1 MPNKI
6 LIEDII
12 DEMIENINCIK
23 LKTYIKA
30 NYTYCHINLRFL
42 YIKKM

>member
-23 LKTYIKA
+23 LKTYIK
-30 NYTYCHINLRFL
+30 LES
-42 YIKKM
+42 KK

>member
-23 LKTYIKA
+23 LNTYIK
-30 NYTYCHINLRFL
+30 LESKR
-42 YIKKM
+42 